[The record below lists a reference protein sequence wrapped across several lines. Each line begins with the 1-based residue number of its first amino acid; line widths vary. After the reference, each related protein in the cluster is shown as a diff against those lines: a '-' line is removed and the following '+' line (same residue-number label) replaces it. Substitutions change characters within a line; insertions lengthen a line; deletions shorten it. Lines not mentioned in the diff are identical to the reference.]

1 MLKFLKIILFTFLLT
16 FNAHSEIVKKVKVIN
31 NERITLETILVFSN
45 IDIGKDYSSNGSNYK
60 RFIQYEFFFKCS
72 N

>member
-45 IDIGKDYSSNGSNYK
+45 IDIGKDYK
-60 RFIQYEFFFKCS
+60 RFIQYEFFFKCK